1 MNLTVIY
8 LSCVRQSDLTMNLTG
23 IYLSRVGQ
31 SNLTML
37 NVLVSNLSFICLV

>member
-8 LSCVRQSDLTMNLTG
+8 LSCVRQSDLTMNLTV